1 MINKK
6 FQNLIDDLQSIKM
19 THEDKQNLKAR
30 VFMSIDAAEALLESD
45 SQAPVSPVVSVYQD
59 ALQVKKA
66 VTKSWYTYLAEK
78 KFVPALAMFVILVS
92 TGGVS
97 IAAERALPGEAL
109 YSLKVNVNEEV
120 RGLVAVTPEAK
131 AKFAL
136 EVTDRRLKEA
146 ALLSTQGKL
155 NAKATGIIQKQLA
168 RQADQVKNQV
178 ASLVSTNN
186 LKSAQEIALNFE
198 SALRTHEFILQKL
211 SDSQSTTTFALADN
225 NISAIIATVQT
236 ELATTTSS
244 RSLIQTQELAK
255 SASKTKVEI
264 TTRLVE
270 LRLKVKEVATL
281 ASASTLTDAASS
293 TVALY
298 LNHAK
303 DLIVVAQ
310 ATIESAQFSDS
321 LTAIQKASQY
331 VSDTEAIISAATVD
345 PTNDTDITA
354 VIQTALTSSTTLPI
368 SIVGSAT
375 TTAEVTA
382 TTTATTTESTGTST
396 TSQIQ

>member
-293 TVALY
+293 TVTLY